1 MINIFLEKSCA
12 KCGGETIAR
21 PSSKN
26 RKLDIFPID
35 GLKFYTCCFYFMPN
49 WRLFKY
55 IDVKLQTFCFCLIL
69 SLKKKKKGGLELF
82 SLSHFLHD
90 FWRKTF
96 ILLCFINCPNFI
108 AWLPFLCEILGNTC
122 IAIVYEPGPDVINFE
137 INLIFLIKPIFLN
150 DQKVKTKI

>member
-26 RKLDIFPID
+26 WKLDIFPID

-55 IDVKLQTFCFCLIL
+55 IDVKLQTLCFCLIL
-69 SLKKKKKGGLELF
+69 SFLKNKKEVWNY
-82 SLSHFLHD
+82 S
-90 FWRKTF
+90 
-96 ILLCFINCPNFI
+96 
-108 AWLPFLCEILGNTC
+108 PFLIFCMIFEEKHLSCYVLLTVQISLPGC
-122 IAIVYEPGPDVINFE
+122 LFFARYWAIRVLQLFMSQV
-137 INLIFLIKPIFLN
+137 L
-150 DQKVKTKI
+150 T

>member
-26 RKLDIFPID
+26 WKLDIFPID
-35 GLKFYTCCFYFMPN
+35 GLKFYTCCFFLCQIEGYSNILTLSCRPF
-49 WRLFKY
+49 
-55 IDVKLQTFCFCLIL
+55 VFCLIL
-69 SLKKKKKGGLELF
+69 SFFKKQKGGLELF